1 MDEFLIV
8 EELKK
13 RFFWWRVQGNQHYF
27 LDVVTGNSEL
37 SPSHIMGFLI
47 SEDGGSHNPNVVN
60 KVCTNLKEK
69 LFPICK
75 EPVYAPLEPQ
85 VVTKGGF
92 YYRNSWTSP
101 EVEPTD
107 GDYQPFL
114 DHLLA
119 AMGSQDKVDY
129 LLDLLAFRYQKP
141 NDNKPHAVIYLYQ
154 AEGGNGKSR
163 LAETLKHVYGESAV
177 QVASEA
183 KMNSGSKVQLWGK
196 TFLVAEEASV
206 KRGSD
211 IYDIIK
217 TYSGTDEIFDDVKH
231 GHFKKYRIPATLV
244 MLSNNA
250 PNFLE
255 PHDRRFFV
263 SEWKINLDKEAKV
276 EYFNTYVDWLQKEG
290 GYGAIA
296 GMLSRRVVDR
306 EMHAPVPLTD
316 EKLQA
321 MSVGQDG
328 CVREILDVLEDHSH
342 ARVFRADDFEDIF
355 DRHDVKAAQKKYK
368 LAEAGLVEHS
378 QRVTIGKER
387 FRPWLRNTDKIIS
400 KSGVGSYID
409 VDGVVKALDNNV
421 LFKEPFFL

>member
-1 MDEFLIV
+1 MDEFLII
-8 EELKK
+8 EQLKK
-13 RFFWWRVQGNQHYF
+13 RFFWWRTQGNQHYF
-27 LDVVTGNSEL
+27 MDIETGNSEL

-47 SEDGGSHNPNVVN
+47 SEDGGSHNPNIVK
-60 KVCTNLKEK
+60 KVCTHLKDE

-85 VVTKGGF
+85 VVTRGGF
-92 YYRNSWTSP
+92 YYRNSWTRP

-107 GDYQPFL
+107 VKCQPFL

-129 LLDLLAFRYQKP
+129 LLDLLSFRFQKP
-141 NDNKPHAVIYLYQ
+141 KDNKPHAVVYLYQ
-154 AEGGNGKSR
+154 AEGGNGKSL
-163 LAETLKHVYGESAV
+163 LATTLQRVFGESAV
-177 QVASEA
+177 QIASEA

-196 TFLVAEEASV
+196 TILIAEEASV

-211 IYDIIK
+211 IYETIK

-231 GHFKKYRIPATLV
+231 AHFKKYKIPATLV

-255 PHDRRFFV
+255 PLDRRFFV
-263 SEWKINLDKEAKV
+263 SEWKIDLDKDAKAK
-276 EYFNTYVDWLQKEG
+276 YFNAYVHWLEKEG
-290 GYGAIA
+290 GYGAIS

-306 EMHAPVPLTD
+306 DMYAPVPLTE
-316 EKLQA
+316 EKMQA

-328 CVREILDVLEDHSH
+328 CVREILDAMDDQPMAH
-342 ARVFRADDFEDIF
+342 VFKISDFGDIF
-355 DRHDVKAAQKKYK
+355 ERHDVKTSQKKYK

-378 QRVTIGKER
+378 QRVIVEKDR
-387 FRPWLRNTDKIIS
+387 FRPWLRKKDKIFSI
-400 KSGVGSYID
+400 KGDGSFLN
-409 VDGVVKALDNNV
+409 VDGVVKALDREV
-421 LFKEPFFL
+421 LLKEPYSL

>member
-1 MDEFLIV
+1 MDEFLII
-8 EELKK
+8 EQLKK
-13 RFFWWRVQGNQHYF
+13 RFFWWRTQGNQHYL

-37 SPSHIMGFLI
+37 SPSHVMGFLI
-47 SEDGGSHNPNVVN
+47 SEDGGSHNPDIVK
-60 KVCTNLKEK
+60 KVCTQLKEK

-85 VVTKGGF
+85 VVTRGGF

-101 EVEPTD
+101 KVEPTD
-107 GDYQPFL
+107 ADCQPFL
-114 DHLLA
+114 NHLLA

-141 NDNKPHAVIYLYQ
+141 NDNKPHAVVYLYQ
-154 AEGGNGKSR
+154 AEQGNGKSR
-163 LAETLKHVYGESAV
+163 LATTLQHVFGDSAV
-177 QVASEA
+177 QIASEA

-211 IYDIIK
+211 IYDTIK

-231 GHFKKYRIPATLV
+231 GHFKKYKIPATLV

-255 PHDRRFFV
+255 QFDRRFFV

-276 EYFNTYVDWLQKEG
+276 EYFITYVRWLEEEG

-296 GMLSRRVVDR
+296 GMLNRRVVVR
-306 EMHAPVPLTD
+306 EMHAPVPLTA
-316 EKLQA
+316 EKTQA

-328 CVREILDVLEDHSH
+328 CVREILDALEDHPH
-342 ARVFRADDFEDIF
+342 ARVFKADDFDDIF
-355 DRHDVKAAQKKYK
+355 DKHDVKAVQRKYK

-378 QRVTIGKER
+378 QRVKIGHAR
-387 FRPWLRNTDKIIS
+387 FRPLLRNTDKIVSI
-400 KSGVGSYID
+400 KGEGSYVD
-409 VDGVVKALDNNV
+409 VGGVVKALDNKV
-421 LFKEPFFL
+421 LFK